1 MAIAKDKATKM
12 REMEDLAKSEV
23 SELYLL
29 LKSGK
34 LSEEE
39 KEAIRR
45 KIAVEIRRLQIER
58 QDCLRK

>member
-1 MAIAKDKATKM
+1 MAVPKDKATKM

-23 SELYLL
+23 SELFLL

-39 KEAIRR
+39 KVKIRER
-45 KIAVEIRRLQIER
+45 IETEIRRLQEER
-58 QDCLRK
+58 QHCIRK